1 LTTNQLCNSTT
12 FCIFPII
19 SIAAHKT
26 VREDNKHVLKLEQT
40 DNAFTYK
47 SGGLPSNVSVEKAL
61 RFSR

>member
-1 LTTNQLCNSTT
+1 MT

-26 VREDNKHVLKLEQT
+26 ACEDNKHVLKFERT

-47 SGGLPSNVSVEKAL
+47 SGESPPNVSVEKVL
-61 RFSR
+61 LFSRWQK